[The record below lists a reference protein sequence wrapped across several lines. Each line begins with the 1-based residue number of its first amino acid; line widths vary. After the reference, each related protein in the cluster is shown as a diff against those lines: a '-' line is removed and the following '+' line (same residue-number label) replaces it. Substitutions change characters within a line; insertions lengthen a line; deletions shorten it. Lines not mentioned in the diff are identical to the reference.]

1 MKVGSR
7 FFWYKRYYVG
17 LVEIKDFNIL
27 FNNKLFFKQPV
38 KKMQQGYEKLAKM
51 SRNDD
56 FTTGNL

>member
-1 MKVGSR
+1 M
-7 FFWYKRYYVG
+7 G